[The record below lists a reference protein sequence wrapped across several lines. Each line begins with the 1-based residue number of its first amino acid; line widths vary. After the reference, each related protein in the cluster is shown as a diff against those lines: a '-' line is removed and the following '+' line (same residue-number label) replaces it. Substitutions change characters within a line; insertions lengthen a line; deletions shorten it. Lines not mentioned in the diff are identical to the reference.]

1 MVITNLME
9 IIVSCTTFP
18 KCVPNSL
25 QNMQNIFYKKCTQFS
40 DMCTQKTNKLGQR
53 NYRQYRIKKTVN
65 IPYSQIIKHIS
76 QFPLYDYI
84 FQFKKKKFFNLV
96 TLAYH
101 ISLNKIS
108 LWGREHI
115 KRSTQYAFPSKAC
128 HIKILIKKLDSK
140 VYFFLI
146 KKSFPGIIIKSKQFL
161 LPELN
166 FQKS

>member
-1 MVITNLME
+1 MITYFESLSLLFRGFLYLL
-9 IIVSCTTFP
+9 II
-18 KCVPNSL
+18 
-25 QNMQNIFYKKCTQFS
+25 
-40 DMCTQKTNKLGQR
+40 
-53 NYRQYRIKKTVN
+53 
-65 IPYSQIIKHIS
+65 
-76 QFPLYDYI
+76 
-84 FQFKKKKFFNLV
+84 QFKKKKFFNLV